1 MTRLLLAVSIAII
14 CLSLNSVAQTNIIWK
29 AGDTIAAKTVK
40 AIGVERLFSSQEIDN
55 NIFNRIRNKSFKSN
69 CTTPRQ
75 DLRYLKIA
83 HINIYGKVQMGEL
96 ICHKSI
102 ANDLIEIFKQ
112 LYLKKYPI
120 ERMVLIDEYGA
131 DDEASMSANNT
142 SCFNFR
148 KINGSTKLSKHC
160 LGMAVDINPRYN
172 PCMHSKTGLVEPA
185 NGKAYAHNRDK
196 HKSEPVKL
204 IDRQDLCY
212 KLFMAHG
219 FRWGGDWKS
228 VKDYQHFEK

>member
-1 MTRLLLAVSIAII
+1 MRRLLTVSIAII
-14 CLSLNSVAQTNIIWK
+14 CLSLNSVAQTNIIWR

-40 AIGVERLFSSQEIDN
+40 TIAIDKLFSSQEIDN
-55 NIFNRIRNKSFKSN
+55 KIFNRIRNKSFKSN

-112 LYLKKYPI
+112 LYLEKYPI
-120 ERMVLIDEYGA
+120 ERMVLIDEYDA

-148 KINGSTKLSKHC
+148 KINGSAKLSKHS
-160 LGMAVDINPRYN
+160 LGMAVDINPRNN
-172 PCMHSKTGLVEPA
+172 PCVHSKTGLVEPV
-185 NGKAYAHNRDK
+185 NGKDYAHNRDK
-196 HKSEPVKL
+196 HKTGVIKL
-204 IDRQDLCY
+204 IDHQDLCY
-212 KLFMAHG
+212 KLFKAHG
-219 FRWGGDWKS
+219 FTWGGDWKT

>member
-1 MTRLLLAVSIAII
+1 MRRLLTVSIAII
-14 CLSLNSVAQTNIIWK
+14 CLSLNSVAQTNIIWR

-40 AIGVERLFSSQEIDN
+40 TIAIDKLFSSQEIDN
-55 NIFNRIRNKSFKSN
+55 KIFNRIRNKSFKSN

-83 HINIYGKVQMGEL
+83 HININGKVQMGEL

-172 PCMHSKTGLVEPA
+172 PCVHSKTGLVEPA
-185 NGKAYAHNRDK
+185 NAKDYAHNRDK

>member
-1 MTRLLLAVSIAII
+1 MRRLLAVSIAII
-14 CLSLNSVAQTNIIWK
+14 CLSLDSVAQTNIIWR

-40 AIGVERLFSSQEIDN
+40 TIAIDKLFSSQEIDN
-55 NIFNRIRNKSFKSN
+55 KIFNRIRNKSFKSN

-83 HINIYGKVQMGEL
+83 HININGKVQMGEL

-112 LYLKKYPI
+112 LYLAKYPI

-172 PCMHSKTGLVEPA
+172 PCVHSKTGLVEPA

-196 HKSEPVKL
+196 HKADVIKL
-204 IDRQDLCY
+204 IDHQDLCY
-212 KLFMAHG
+212 KLFKAHG

>member
-1 MTRLLLAVSIAII
+1 MRRLLAVSIAII
-14 CLSLNSVAQTNIIWK
+14 CLSLNSVAQANIIWR

-40 AIGVERLFSSQEIDN
+40 TIAIDKLFSSQEIDN
-55 NIFNRIRNKSFKSN
+55 KIFNRIRNKSFKSN

-83 HINIYGKVQMGEL
+83 HININGKVQMGEL

-112 LYLKKYPI
+112 LYLEKYPI
-120 ERMVLIDEYGA
+120 ERMVLIDEYDA
-131 DDEASMSANNT
+131 DDESSMSANNT

-172 PCMHSKTGLVEPA
+172 PCVHSKTGLVEPA
-185 NGKAYAHNRDK
+185 NGKDYAHNRDK
-196 HKSEPVKL
+196 HKSKPVKL

>member
-1 MTRLLLAVSIAII
+1 MMRRLLTVLIAII
-14 CLSLNSVAQTNIIWK
+14 CLSLNSVAQANIIWR

-40 AIGVERLFSSQEIDN
+40 TIAIDKLFSSQEIDN
-55 NIFNRIRNKSFKSN
+55 KIFNRIRNKSFKSN

-83 HINIYGKVQMGEL
+83 HININGKVQMGEL

-112 LYLKKYPI
+112 LYLEKYPI

-172 PCMHSKTGLVEPA
+172 PCVHSKTGLVEPA
-185 NGKAYAHNRDK
+185 NGKDYVHNRDK

-219 FRWGGDWKS
+219 FRWGGDWKT

>member
-1 MTRLLLAVSIAII
+1 MMRRLLTVSIAII
-14 CLSLNSVAQTNIIWK
+14 CLSLDSVAQTNIIWK

-40 AIGVERLFSSQEIDN
+40 TIAIDKLFSSQEIDN
-55 NIFNRIRNKSFKSN
+55 KIFNRIRNKSFKSG

-83 HINIYGKVQMGEL
+83 HINKNGKVQMGEL
-96 ICHKSI
+96 ICHKTI

-112 LYLKKYPI
+112 LYLAKYPI
-120 ERMVLIDEYGA
+120 ERMVLIDEYDA

-172 PCMHSKTGLVEPA
+172 PCVHSKTGLVEPA

-196 HKSEPVKL
+196 HKAGVIKL
-204 IDRQDLCY
+204 IDHQDLCY
-212 KLFMAHG
+212 KLFKAHG
-219 FRWGGDWKS
+219 FTWGGDWKT